1 MFKKAITIATTLAL
15 AASAFAGCSAAPA
28 KDDGKLSV
36 VCTIFPIYDWTRNIA
51 TPDTADVSCLI
62 TSGAD
67 LHSYQ
72 PTAEDIMKVSD
83 CDVFIY
89 VGGESDKWVDGA
101 LSSARNKDMVVIDL
115 MDVLGSG
122 LREEELKEGMQS
134 DEEEEEEEEDGDE
147 IEYDEHIWL
156 SLRNAEICTSSIAAQ
171 LAEAD
176 SEHADTYKDNADA
189 YINELSELDNDF
201 TELTAS
207 AKNKTLIFGDRFPFR
222 YFVDDYGLD
231 YYAAFIGCS
240 SESEASF
247 ETITFLA
254 NKCDELNS
262 EYVYTIDGSDCS
274 IANAIVS
281 STKSKSQKVLTL
293 DSMQNVKMNDKTVPV
308 DYISVMKKNYDT
320 LKEALN

>member
-1 MFKKAITIATTLAL
+1 MFKNALSIAATLTI
-15 AASAFAGCSAAPA
+15 AASAFTGCSAAPA
-28 KDDGKLSV
+28 KDDGKLNV

-51 TPDTADVSCLI
+51 DPDTADISCLI

-115 MDVLGSG
+115 MDVLGSD
-122 LREEELKEGMQS
+122 LCEEELKEGMQS
-134 DEEEEEEEEDGDE
+134 EEEEEEEDEDE
-147 IEYDEHIWL
+147 PEYDEHIWL
-156 SLRNAEICTSSIAAQ
+156 SLRSAEKCTNTIAAQ
-171 LAEAD
+171 LADAD
-176 SEHADTYKDNADA
+176 SEHADTYRNNASAYVDELEALDA
-189 YINELSELDNDF
+189 DF

-254 NKCDELNS
+254 NKCDELGA
-262 EYVYTIDGSDCS
+262 EYVFTIDGSDCN
-274 IANAIVS
+274 IANAIIS

-293 DSMQNVKMNDKTVPV
+293 DSLQNVKLSDKTETE
-308 DYISVMKKNYDT
+308 DYISAMKKNYDT

>member
-1 MFKKAITIATTLAL
+1 MFKNALSIAATLTI

-28 KDDGKLSV
+28 KDDGKLNV
-36 VCTIFPIYDWTRNIA
+36 VCTIFPIYDWTRNIID
-51 TPDTADVSCLI
+51 PDTADISCLI

-72 PTAEDIMKVSD
+72 PTAEDIMKISD

-101 LSSARNKDMVVIDL
+101 LSSARNKDMAVIDL
-115 MDVLGSG
+115 MDVLGSD
-122 LREEELKEGMQS
+122 LCEEELKEGMQS
-134 DEEEEEEEEDGDE
+134 EEEEEEEDEDE
-147 IEYDEHIWL
+147 PEYDEHIWL
-156 SLRNAEICTSSIAAQ
+156 SLRSAEKCTNTIAAQ
-171 LAEAD
+171 LADAD
-176 SEHADTYKDNADA
+176 SEHADTYRNNASAYVDELEALDA
-189 YINELSELDNDF
+189 EF

-222 YFVDDYGLD
+222 YLVDDYGLD

-254 NKCDELNS
+254 NKCDELGA
-262 EYVYTIDGSDCS
+262 EYVFTIDGSDCN
-274 IANAIVS
+274 IANAIIS

-293 DSMQNVKMNDKTVPV
+293 DSLQNVKLSDKTETE
-308 DYISVMKKNYDT
+308 DYISAMKKNYDT

>member
-1 MFKKAITIATTLAL
+1 MFRKALTIATTLAL
-15 AASAFAGCSAAPA
+15 ATSAFAGCSAAPA

-51 TPDTADVSCLI
+51 DLDSTDVSCLI

-101 LSSARNKDMVVIDL
+101 LSSARNKNMVVIDL
-115 MDVLGSG
+115 MDVLGSD

-134 DEEEEEEEEDGDE
+134 DEDEEEEDGDE

-156 SLRNAEICTSSIAAQ
+156 SLRNAEKCTNTIAAQ
-171 LAEAD
+171 LADAD
-176 SEHADTYKDNADA
+176 SEHADTYRNNASS
-189 YINELSELDNDF
+189 YIDELEALDGDF

-222 YFVDDYGLD
+222 YLVDDYGLD

-254 NKCDELNS
+254 NKCDELGA
-262 EYVYTIDGSDCS
+262 EYVFTIDGSDCN

-281 STKSKSQKVLTL
+281 STKSKSQKILTL
-293 DSMQNVKMNDKTVPV
+293 DSMQNVKINDKTEPA